1 MMSLVVRR
9 RIRAAPE
16 RVFAAWTR
24 PEELRRWW
32 GPESVK
38 CIAAE
43 VDLRIGGHY
52 RIANQFP
59 SGEVLWISG
68 RFELIEPPARLAY
81 TWRVEQ
87 HAGPE
92 ERVTVQFEAC
102 EEGTLVVVMH
112 ERIPDATL
120 RDRHEQGWRGCLDG
134 LGEYLGTGR

>member
-1 MMSLVVRR
+1 
-9 RIRAAPE
+9 
-16 RVFAAWTR
+16 
-24 PEELRRWW
+24 
-32 GPESVK
+32 
-38 CIAAE
+38 
-43 VDLRIGGHY
+43 
-52 RIANQFP
+52 
-59 SGEVLWISG
+59 VLWISG